1 MSKGLRIVLIV
12 LGVYVVVALLHVWL
26 NIGFG
31 TLGLTGGTNTAE
43 TFRVGFLPVT

>member
-1 MSKGLRIVLIV
+1 MSKGLRIVLMI
-12 LGVYVVVALLHVWL
+12 LGVYVLVAFLHVWL

-31 TLGLTGGTNTAE
+31 KLGPAGATKAE

>member
-1 MSKGLRIVLIV
+1 MSKGLRIVLVIFGAYALV
-12 LGVYVVVALLHVWL
+12 TLLHVWL

-31 TLGLTGGTNTAE
+31 KLGPARANTAE